1 MIQCWRGSGSGT
13 EATFTGSATLTSAVN
28 LNILPII
35 GELSMHFHATTK
47 IENQTKITKKTLQ
60 TPKPTLIL
68 WISKSRGPKFS
79 HTTFQCQKM
88 LTKIADCWEIL
99 EEYCGIFTFYGN
111 TDSAMF
117 YLSGFE
123 VLETGTY
130 VLRILLSRTNKNTR
144 LVLSIQFCCFIAS
157 SVYRNLITT

>member
-1 MIQCWRGSGSGT
+1 MKNEHKPKC
-13 EATFTGSATLTSAVN
+13 N
-28 LNILPII
+28 YLN
-35 GELSMHFHATTK
+35 
-47 IENQTKITKKTLQ
+47 Q
-60 TPKPTLIL
+60 
-68 WISKSRGPKFS
+68 WISIKGKANDSSHKSLSKSREPKFS

-130 VLRILLSRTNKNTR
+130 FVFFWAERTS